1 MSATIRIP
9 TLLRTLCGGSSTVAV
24 DAETVG
30 SALDELDGLHPGF
43 SERLFDTDGRLRRH
57 VNVFVD
63 EEDIRHLQGLATTL
77 PPDTTISIIPAIAGG

>member
-9 TLLRTLCGGSSTVAV
+9 SMLRALCSGSTTVAV
-24 DAETVG
+24 EAETVG
-30 SALDELDGLHPGF
+30 RALDELECLHPGF

-63 EEDIRHLQGLATTL
+63 DEDIRHLGGLATAL
-77 PPDTTISIIPAIAGG
+77 PRDTTITIIPAIAGG

>member
-9 TLLRTLCGGSSTVAV
+9 SMLRALCAGSTTIAV

-30 SALDELDGLHPGF
+30 RALDELEDLHPGF
-43 SERLFDTDGRLRRH
+43 SERLFDGEGRLRRH

-63 EEDIRHLQGLATTL
+63 DDDIRHLQGLDTAL
-77 PPDTTISIIPAIAGG
+77 AGDTTISIVPAIAGG